1 LCIIMHVSVNQ
12 EPTIGECSVKL
23 YAKPTPGA
31 TERVVGT
38 ATCAADDLEPLVVW
52 VGSGLDLDRNDKGI
66 TKLEASW
73 QAEYSNPLPMPQRPT
88 TSFFIK
94 NTPVQLGIVGGSF
107 TISSDG

>member
-1 LCIIMHVSVNQ
+1 MCIIMHVSVNQ

-52 VGSGLDLDRNDKGI
+52 VGTGLNVDSDDKGI

-73 QAEYSNPLPMPQRPT
+73 RAEYTKPLPMPERP
-88 TSFFIK
+88 SGKFFVK
-94 NTPVQLGIVGGSF
+94 NAPVQLGIVGGNF
-107 TISSDG
+107 TLSSGG